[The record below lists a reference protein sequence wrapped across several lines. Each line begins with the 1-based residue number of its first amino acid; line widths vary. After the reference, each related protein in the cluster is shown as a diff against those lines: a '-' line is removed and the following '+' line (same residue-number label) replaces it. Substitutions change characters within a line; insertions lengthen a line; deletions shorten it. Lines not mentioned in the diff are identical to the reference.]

1 MARYSAAKI
10 IVRYHI
16 DEPDEVTSDLAAL
29 AYLMTFSA
37 SDPATFVP
45 VMRRTALDRLR
56 TRRRPG
62 HGDSSRLVRSISPNL
77 KSIPDRLFDNDRG
90 LAVGPEGRKLFERF
104 LRGGNKLCRSCF
116 NGKRGPSITLSTSHA
131 ADSSYLPRCNL
142 APPASAI
149 QL

>member
-16 DEPDEVTSDLAAL
+16 GEPNEVTSDLAAL
-29 AYLMTFSA
+29 AYFNDIFSLG
-37 SDPATFVP
+37 S
-45 VMRRTALDRLR
+45 RYLRTGNAPHGARR

-90 LAVGPEGRKLFERF
+90 LAVGPGGRKLFAWQLSNRLENFPVRHN
-104 LRGGNKLCRSCF
+104 RGL
-116 NGKRGPSITLSTSHA
+116 T
-131 ADSSYLPRCNL
+131 
-142 APPASAI
+142 
-149 QL
+149 